1 MCDIKKELKERA
13 RLVRGLANALG
24 YDAEY
29 VFMDTENFDL
39 VCLSESMRET
49 NETLEKLANNL
60 KEMQYLIHLIQRRET
75 REDLL

>member
-1 MCDIKKELKERA
+1 MYDIKKELRDKA

-29 VFMDTENFDL
+29 VLIDVENFDL

-49 NETLEKLANNL
+49 SDTIQKLADNL
-60 KEMQYLIHLIQRRET
+60 KEMEYLVHLIKRGET
-75 REDLL
+75 RQ